1 MNFNRPPTTT
11 ALVAGSWLD
20 RYELLAPIAE
30 GGFGQVWLARLR
42 GKRGFE
48 KLVAIKVPRVSADV
62 HFQEMLLDEARIA
75 AAIEHDNVARILE
88 LGEQEDLLY
97 IVMEWIDGEPLSS
110 LLRTLEK
117 NKIPLPIPIALKII
131 CDMCLA
137 AHAAH
142 ELRGA
147 DGGLLNVVHR
157 DISPQNMLI
166 TTTGTVKLIDF
177 GIAKARDRA
186 AGETTD
192 GTLKGKIKYMA
203 PEQALGGAVDR
214 RADIFALGAVLH
226 RLLSGRAPY
235 EGENEVATLHH
246 LARGGAPHP
255 LPANVPREIRGVV
268 NKALA
273 LSASARFETA
283 LEMYEALQNAMLVL
297 ELVVSTADVARFT
310 EQHMKERIQ
319 ARREAVDVA
328 LKAAAAR
335 ALSSSEAALLA
346 GAPISSTSGMLGPP
360 SSPSGGGD
368 SSNSSNSNSATSNN
382 SASASNT
389 YSNSANSA
397 TGPSTSL
404 ESGRMFALDV
414 GGGAPPPSESFSH
427 AGSRRLRWLWA
438 AAVGVGVLGVL
449 LIVVAVRGRDGASQK
464 VSASPPPS
472 ASSEE
477 LPSAMTSGS
486 ETIPPVPPTA
496 TATPSASA
504 SAAPATS
511 VARKAPPSP
520 PAPQPA
526 ITPKAPVKKP
536 GKPATADFGY

>member
-11 ALVAGSWLD
+11 ALAAGSWLD

-117 NKIPLPIPIALKII
+117 NKIPLPLPIALKII

-166 TTTGTVKLIDF
+166 TSTGTVKLIDF

-273 LSASARFETA
+273 LAASARFETA

-319 ARREAVDVA
+319 ARREAVDAA

-335 ALSSSEAALLA
+335 ALTSSEAALLA
-346 GAPISSTSGMLGPP
+346 GAPISSSSGMLSPP
-360 SSPSGGGD
+360 SSPSGGD
-368 SSNSSNSNSATSNN
+368 SSNSNSGHSNSN
-382 SASASNT
+382 SNSASNT

-397 TGPSTSL
+397 TGPSL

-449 LIVVAVRGRDGASQK
+449 LILVAVRGRDGASQK
-464 VSASPPPS
+464 ATASPPAS
-472 ASSEE
+472 ASSDE
-477 LPSAMTSGS
+477 LPAAIPSGS
-486 ETIPPVPPTA
+486 ESLPPAPPTA
-496 TATPSASA
+496 TAAATPSASA
-504 SAAPATS
+504 SAAPPATS
-511 VARKAPPSP
+511 LARKAPPSP
-520 PAPQPA
+520 PPPPPVA
-526 ITPKAPVKKP
+526 PKAPVKKP

>member
-117 NKIPLPIPIALKII
+117 NKIALPIPIALKII

-142 ELRGA
+142 ELCGA
-147 DGGLLNVVHR
+147 DGHLLNVVHR

-166 TTTGTVKLIDF
+166 TSTGTVKLIDF

-203 PEQALGGAVDR
+203 PEQALGGVVDR

-346 GAPISSTSGMLGPP
+346 GAPISSSSGMLSPP

-368 SSNSSNSNSATSNN
+368 SSNSGHSNSNSHN

-414 GGGAPPPSESFSH
+414 GGGAPPPSSSFSH

-438 AAVGVGVLGVL
+438 VAVGVGVVGVL
-449 LIVVAVRGRDGASQK
+449 LILVAVRGRDSASQK
-464 VSASPPPS
+464 AIASPPASVASDELPAAITS
-472 ASSEE
+472 SSEA
-477 LPSAMTSGS
+477 LPPA
-486 ETIPPVPPTA
+486 PPTA
-496 TATPSASA
+496 TAAPTPSTSA
-504 SAAPATS
+504 SVAPATS

-520 PAPQPA
+520 PPPA
-526 ITPKAPVKKP
+526 GAPKAPVKKP